1 MLILSEFAGAAQ
13 TLGSGA
19 ILINPFNTAEVSQA
33 TLPQQQRVQQQRRQQ
48 QERRQQQAIFDALH
62 MDKSEREERHVNMIE
77 YVNKARDISFS
88 KIIMFQMNF
97 VITNHYLSN

>member
-1 MLILSEFAGAAQ
+1 
-13 TLGSGA
+13 
-19 ILINPFNTAEVSQA
+19 
-33 TLPQQQRVQQQRRQQ
+33 
-48 QERRQQQAIFDALH
+48 